1 MQYDQIRRKLIFEV
15 TSTKTV
21 IFTDIFW
28 KQPLKMFDE
37 ILHQLHKENAD
48 DNVDDNGDNNNNN
61 LIVLSCVE
69 KVS

>member
-1 MQYDQIRRKLIFEV
+1 
-15 TSTKTV
+15 
-21 IFTDIFW
+21 
-28 KQPLKMFDE
+28 MFDE